1 MLKTSP
7 VIKTLTVAGYIFL
20 YAPILILIIYSFNAS
35 RLVTVWGGFS
45 LTWYAELFQ
54 DHMLLKAAGTSL
66 TIALATATGATILG
80 IFSAYALT
88 GYRLKHG
95 GAFFNVLIR
104 APMVLPEVIMGVSLL
119 LLFVGLENSIGY
131 PNGRG
136 MFTIWIAHMT
146 LSFAYAT
153 LVIMARLQEMDRSLV
168 LAARDLGAKAH
179 TIFFRITLPLIAP
192 ALLSAWLLTF
202 TLSFDDLVITSF
214 TAGPDS
220 TTLPMLVY
228 SSVRLGVS
236 PKINALATLMIG
248 TVTIL
253 AIVFCLILMRLE
265 RKKLS

>member
-7 VIKTLTVAGYIFL
+7 VIKVVTLGGYLFL
-20 YAPILILIIYSFNAS
+20 YAPILILIIYSFNES
-35 RLVTVWGGFS
+35 RLVTVWSGFS
-45 LTWYAELFQ
+45 LKWYVELFQ
-54 DHMLLKAAGTSL
+54 DDVLLKAAWTSL
-66 TIALATATGATILG
+66 TIALATASGATILG
-80 IFSAYALT
+80 LLSAYALT

-95 GAFFNVLIR
+95 GALFNVLIR

-119 LLFVGLENSIGY
+119 LLFVALENAIGF

-168 LAARDLGAKAH
+168 LAARDLGAQAH
-179 TIFFRITLPLIAP
+179 VIFFRITLPLIAP

-214 TAGPDS
+214 TSGPDS

-228 SSVRLGVS
+228 SSVRMGVS

-248 TVTIL
+248 IVTL
-253 AIVFCLILMRLE
+253 MAIAFCLILMRLE
-265 RKKLS
+265 RKKLQ